1 MKTLQLTAL
10 CGAFTLGSLSP
21 AQAGNAAAPV
31 MLPGDAP
38 PPTLSQMTQ
47 SHGSGAP
54 HAPDPTPSPP
64 AVLGVDAAQTAIV
77 TCTDTASG
85 VRVAVA
91 VIDSAGVLRV
101 AVAADGALPG
111 RVFEA
116 ARKALT
122 AIEFKAPTSEA
133 YAQLAVDHSLK
144 ARIKPNMIVSPGA
157 LPLIVDGHLMGA
169 IGVSGGTDAQNERCA
184 SAGAARILDK
194 FK

>member
-1 MKTLQLTAL
+1 MKILQLTVL
-10 CGAFTLGSLSP
+10 FGAISLGSLSP
-21 AQAGNAAAPV
+21 VQAGPSAAAT

-38 PPTLSQMTQ
+38 PPSLTQMMQ
-47 SHGSGAP
+47 AHGTGGS

-64 AVLGVDAAQTAIV
+64 TVLGIDAAQTAII

-85 VRVAVA
+85 VRVGVA
-91 VIDSAGVLRV
+91 VTDAAGVLRV
-101 AVAADGALPG
+101 ALAADGAMPG

-122 AIEFKAPTSEA
+122 ATEFRAPTSEVA
-133 YAQLAVDHSLK
+133 AHLATDRSLK
-144 ARIKPNMIVSPGA
+144 ARVKPNMVVSPGA

-169 IGVSGGTDAQNERCA
+169 IGVSGGTDAQNEKCA
-184 SAGAARILDK
+184 SAGAAKILDK